1 MSDFGIEQ
9 AREAG
14 QGFKEAMGMS
24 DEEFEQH
31 ISFGFNRRLMERFE
45 EMGGAKIIAEVTE
58 AKYCLAGCQVGQ
70 KLVLQC
76 VPAMLL
82 PEESDCPLCSKA
94 IGPVAELVHQTLGP
108 HERGSRPQRR
118 AGPVRQLPGPRH
130 PLRRAR
136 QRALQGL
143 RRERAASLR

>member
-1 MSDFGIEQ
+1 MSDFSIEQ

-24 DEEFEQH
+24 DEEFEEH

-45 EMGGAKIIAEVTE
+45 EMAGAKIIAEVTE
-58 AKYCLAGCQVGQ
+58 VKYCLAGCQVGQ
-70 KLVLQC
+70 KLVFQC

-94 IGPVAELVHQTLGP
+94 IGPVSELIHQLWDRMSEGLDPNDGQAQFASCLDHGIPYGGLGN
-108 HERGSRPQRR
+108 
-118 AGPVRQLPGPRH
+118 VR
-130 PLRRAR
+130 LRVYVEK
-136 QRALQGL
+136 G
-143 RRERAASLR
+143 ASSS

>member
-1 MSDFGIEQ
+1 MSDFSIEQ

-14 QGFKEAMGMS
+14 QDFKEALGMS
-24 DEEFEQH
+24 DEEFEEY
-31 ISFGFNRRLMERFE
+31 ISFGFNRRLMQRAE
-45 EMGGAKIIAEVTE
+45 EMGQARIVAEVTE

-94 IGPVAELVHQTLGP
+94 IGPVAELVHQLWDRMSEGLDPNEGQAQFASCLDHGIAFGGLGNVRFRVYV
-108 HERGSRPQRR
+108 EKRPQ
-118 AGPVRQLPGPRH
+118 
-130 PLRRAR
+130 
-136 QRALQGL
+136 
-143 RRERAASLR
+143 